1 MNEDA
6 DAVLHR
12 ERRLR
17 FGRAIKNAQHSQ
29 PLSVSNG
36 IARRLRH
43 ELGQRTPLLG
53 LLLRKRRRIHDQER
67 EAIADRVVE
76 R

>member
-17 FGRAIKNAQHSQ
+17 FGRAIKIAQHSQ

-43 ELGQRTPLLG
+43 ELGQRMPLLG
-53 LLLRKRRRIHDQER
+53 LLLR
-67 EAIADRVVE
+67 
-76 R
+76 